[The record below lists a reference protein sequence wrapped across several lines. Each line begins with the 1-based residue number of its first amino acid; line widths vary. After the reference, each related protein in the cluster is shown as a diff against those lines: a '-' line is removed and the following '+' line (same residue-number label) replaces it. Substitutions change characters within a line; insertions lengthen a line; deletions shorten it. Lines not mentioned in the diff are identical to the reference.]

1 MEDSLNNNSTAE
13 ANNPSHYTTITLG
26 IIIGLTGIFLRFTGE
41 SSMISIISNVLW
53 VVGSVICLR
62 AVLKILK

>member
-13 ANNPSHYTTITLG
+13 ANNPSHYITITLG
-26 IIIGLTGIFLRFTGE
+26 IVVGLLGIFLRFTAEG
-41 SSMISIISNVLW
+41 SMITIISNVLW
-53 VVGSVICLR
+53 VIGSVICLR